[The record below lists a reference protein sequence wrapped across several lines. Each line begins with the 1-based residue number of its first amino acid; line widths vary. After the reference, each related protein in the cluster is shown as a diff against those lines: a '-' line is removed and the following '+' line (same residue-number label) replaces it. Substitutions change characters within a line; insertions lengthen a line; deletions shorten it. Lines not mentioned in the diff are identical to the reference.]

1 MLELVF
7 GVLVQLLILGAV
19 IGGVVYGIMLLR
31 RRGGELSQPDPGI
44 GTVRRLY
51 FYGVSFVALMMA
63 ASGTTEILHFV
74 LDELAG
80 SPLVQPSRVRLAV
93 GLSLSLVGLP
103 LWALHWWLIS
113 RRVRD
118 IPAELRSVVRK
129 VYIYVVLAVGA
140 GLWTATAI
148 TTLQWL
154 FGNRTFSGYSAAAIV
169 VWGAVWA
176 LHWRI
181 EAAEGQSTPETRAVR
196 RIYLYVVAAGML
208 IAATLGIGLMVHLVF
223 RQAYDSLTSA
233 PLIVGSG
240 LWIRT
245 TKVALSMALVATP
258 IWAVN
263 WLYFARHDYESTL
276 RRLYLYLFTLLGA
289 VITILI
295 TLMVMLNGALVW
307 AFGAAD
313 RPAGDHFG
321 FIPAAVASLIIGGL
335 VLAFH
340 GLVARQE
347 AEASPSEA
355 QGAVRSLP
363 YLMAAVGLGALVVGT
378 ATLLT
383 SAIGILTES
392 GRVALAGGDVWRKA
406 VALGATLVLL
416 GGPLWGYYW
425 AQVQRGASA
434 GDGRARTLLVRRGF
448 IFTALGAGMLA
459 LLGSVSF
466 LLFVFLKELLDGDL
480 SDVLRD
486 TRVSIGILATAAIF
500 LPYYWRVYRED
511 QRVAAESGVVEV
523 ARRTRKAVTV
533 LLHED
538 GTAFLRDLEEALGYG
553 VNPLQWADPDASTPE
568 LSEAGIQEL
577 AQRIS
582 DAPGASVLAVPDGTT
597 VRVLSYR

>member
-1 MLELVF
+1 MEPGIFFALLPP
-7 GVLVQLLILGAV
+7 LILLALV
-19 IGGVVYGIMLLR
+19 GGVVYGIVALSR
-31 RRGGELSQPDPGI
+31 RRRELSPPDPGI

-80 SPLVQPSRVRLAV
+80 SPLVQSSRVRLAV
-93 GLSLSLVGLP
+93 GLSLGLVGLP

-113 RRVRD
+113 RRVRE

-140 GLWTATAI
+140 GLWTATAV
-148 TTLQWL
+148 TTIQWL

-181 EAAEGQSTPETRAVR
+181 EAAEGQPTPETRAVR
-196 RIYLYVVAAGML
+196 RIYLYVVAAGTL
-208 IAATLGIGLMVHLVF
+208 AVAVLGIGQMVHLVF
-223 RQAYDSLTSA
+223 RQAYDTLTSA

-240 LWIRT
+240 LWVGT
-245 TKVALSMALVATP
+245 TKAALSLALVATP
-258 IWAVN
+258 VWAAH
-263 WLYFARHDYESTL
+263 WLYFAWRDYESTL
-276 RRLYLYLFTLLGA
+276 RRLYLYLFAALGA
-289 VITILI
+289 VITVLVS
-295 TLMVMLNGALVW
+295 LMVMLNGTLVW

-313 RPAGDHFG
+313 GRAGDHFG
-321 FIPAAVASLIIGGL
+321 FLPGALASLVMGGL
-335 VLAFH
+335 VLGYH

-355 QGAVRSLP
+355 QGAVRSFP
-363 YLMAAVGLGALVVGT
+363 YLMAAVGLGTLVVGT

-406 VALGATLVLL
+406 VALGVTLVLL

-425 AQVQRGASA
+425 AQVQREASA
-434 GDGRARTLLVRRGF
+434 VGAPARTLLVRRGF
-448 IFTALGAGMLA
+448 IFAALGAGMLA

-523 ARRTRKAVTV
+523 VQRTRKAVTV

-553 VNPLQWADPDASTPE
+553 VSPLRWADADASTPE
-568 LSEAGIQEL
+568 LSEAGVQDL

-582 DAPGASVLAVPDGTT
+582 DASGPSVLVVPDDTT
-597 VRVLSYR
+597 VRVLSYQ